1 LLFIFSL
8 LIRKAKFNSE
18 LSDNVVLELRM
29 KFSFIVPN
37 PNVELPVSE
46 KKKAIGSWPPLGT
59 LYIATILKNEGI
71 EVSVLDQSAQGF
83 SIKGTVEWVKRE
95 DPDILGFSTLT
106 SSGRTAAIIAE
117 KVKKENPNLTTVFG
131 NYHATFNAERILRT
145 YPFVDMIVRG
155 DGEHI
160 CLELVKCLGGKG
172 DLKEVL
178 GITFK
183 KKNRIVSTPD
193 RPLLKNI
200 DSLPLPDREL
210 LDVEYHSTIV
220 GAIVAPKKFTSIL
233 SSRGCVFRCR
243 FCGCRRFARN
253 FWRPRSV
260 ENILEE
266 LRLLVSEGY
275 RQFLFVDDNFALN
288 QKRVMK
294 LCQEIRKEKMDIQWI
309 CDSRVDHCSYGMLRE
324 SVKAGCIMM
333 YFGIESA
340 NQHVL
345 DYFNKQ
351 ITPGQSEV
359 AVRAARKAGVDVIV
373 GSFILGAQN
382 ETRQEIQNTLKF
394 AQRLKLDVPQFNI
407 LGAFPGTD
415 LWDELVMK
423 GVIDADKY
431 WETGLCVSEVSSDTV
446 PFEEIQRMIH
456 EYFYNFL
463 LRPSYIAAQLMRT
476 LKSRYRLNVML
487 NNLNRRGVI
496 AESLRQLT

>member
-1 LLFIFSL
+1 MLFH
-8 LIRKAKFNSE
+8 KANFNSK
-18 LSDNVVLELRM
+18 LSGNVVLELKM
-29 KFSFIVPN
+29 KFSFIVPS

-71 EVSVLDQSAQGF
+71 DVSVLDQSAQGF
-83 SIKGTVEWVKRE
+83 SIKDTVDWVKRE
-95 DPDILGFSTLT
+95 DPDILGFSTLS

-117 KVKKENPNLTTVFG
+117 KTKKENPNMSIVFG
-131 NYHATFNAERILRT
+131 NYHATFNPEKILET
-145 YPFVDMIVRG
+145 YPFVDVIVRG
-155 DGEHI
+155 EGERT
-160 CLELVKCLGGKG
+160 CLELVKCVEGKS

-183 KKNRIVSTPD
+183 KKNQIVSTPD
-193 RPLLKNI
+193 CPLLKNI
-200 DSLPLPDREL
+200 DPLPIPDREL
-210 LDVEYHSTIV
+210 IDAEYHSTIV
-220 GAIVAPKKFTSIL
+220 GANVAPKKFTSIL

-243 FCGCRRFARN
+243 FCGCRKFARN
-253 FWRPRSV
+253 MWRPRSV

-309 CDSRVDHCSYGMLRE
+309 CDSRVDHCSYEMLRE
-324 SVKAGCIMM
+324 SVKAGCIMT

-340 NQHVL
+340 NQRVL
-345 DYFNKQ
+345 DYFDKQ
-351 ITPGQSEV
+351 TTPEQAEV

-373 GSFILGAQN
+373 GSFIVGAPN

-415 LWDELVMK
+415 LWDELVLK

-431 WETGLCVSEVSSDTV
+431 WETGLCVSQVSSDTV
-446 PFEEIQRMIH
+446 PYEEIQQMIR
-456 EYFYNFL
+456 EYFYDFL
-463 LRPSYIAAQLMRT
+463 LRPSYIAAQVMRT
-476 LKSRYRLNVML
+476 LKSRYRINVML
-487 NNLNRRGVI
+487 SNLNKGGVI